1 MANFDAQYAPTPAT
15 LAQPSEGAPVTP
27 GAELAFNPYG
37 SPVVVTSY
45 LLGAYD
51 ASGRRYWVSATYDF
65 ASAPAPVGAWNVA
78 TLTIMAT
85 LD

>member
-1 MANFDAQYAPTPAT
+1 MADFAAQYAPAPST
-15 LAQPSEGAPVTP
+15 LAEPLEGAPATP

-65 ASAPAPVGAWNVA
+65 ASAPAPVGAWITS

-85 LD
+85 LA

>member
-1 MANFDAQYAPTPAT
+1 MADFAAQYAPTPTT
-15 LAQPSEGAPVTP
+15 LAEPYEGAPATP

-65 ASAPAPVGAWNVA
+65 ASAPVPVGAWNVA
-78 TLTIMAT
+78 TLTIMALLT
-85 LD
+85 